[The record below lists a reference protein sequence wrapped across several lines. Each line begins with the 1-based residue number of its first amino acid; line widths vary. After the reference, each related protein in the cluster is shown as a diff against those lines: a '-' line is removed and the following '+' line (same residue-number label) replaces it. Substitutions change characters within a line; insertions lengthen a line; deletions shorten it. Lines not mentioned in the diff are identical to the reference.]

1 MTNSEKP
8 QPMEVD
14 QKKPEEKTEE
24 KQELVSL
31 FFVESLF
38 VILQFSLTRSLIS
51 LSIIN
56 FYDDQKCYP
65 LIQ

>member
-31 FFVESLF
+31 FFCR
-38 VILQFSLTRSLIS
+38 VII
-51 LSIIN
+51 
-56 FYDDQKCYP
+56 CYNAIFP
-65 LIQ
+65 RKILYLVIFK

>member
-24 KQELVSL
+24 KQELVNL

-38 VILQFSLTRSLIS
+38 VIMQFFLTNSFI
-51 LSIIN
+51 
-56 FYDDQKCYP
+56 
-65 LIQ
+65 

>member
-14 QKKPEEKTEE
+14 QKKPEEKPEE

-38 VILQFSLTRSLIS
+38 VILHFSLSRSLLYPSIIS
-51 LSIIN
+51 LC
-56 FYDDQKCYP
+56 DT
-65 LIQ
+65 

>member
-14 QKKPEEKTEE
+14 QKKPEEKAEE

-38 VILQFSLTRSLIS
+38 VILQFFLTRSFIS
-51 LSIIN
+51 VSIIN
-56 FYDDQKCYP
+56 YYDDQNCYP
-65 LIQ
+65 

>member
-24 KQELVSL
+24 KQELVNFF

-38 VILQFSLTRSLIS
+38 VIM
-51 LSIIN
+51 
-56 FYDDQKCYP
+56 
-65 LIQ
+65 